1 LTRDALDRW
10 PGQRLERDRTRLDH
24 ARERLRLLGP
34 AATLERGYAIVQ
46 GDDGAVVRDGGSLTA
61 GDLIAVRLSK
71 GRIAA
76 RVEEVSE

>member
-1 LTRDALDRW
+1 
-10 PGQRLERDRTRLDH
+10 
-24 ARERLRLLGP
+24 
-34 AATLERGYAIVQ
+34 
-46 GDDGAVVRDGGSLTA
+46 DDGAVVRDGGSLAA